1 MTADNQRDNI
11 RAELERATE
20 ALAASTL
27 LYENGYISDAISRLY
42 YFVLYHVRALLLSK
56 GLEPRSHDGALRLL
70 GMHFVREGLIDKRAA
85 QVFSKLMKFR
95 EEADYNP
102 ISMFTKEDFVE
113 FKGEAEIFAAL
124 IKSRLKEGNETG
136 PPAKR

>member
-1 MTADNQRDNI
+1 MTEENRRKNI

-20 ALAASTL
+20 AIAAATL

-42 YFVLYHVRALLLSK
+42 YFVLYNVRALLLSK

-70 GMHFVREGLIDKRAA
+70 GMHFVREGLVDKRAA
-85 QVFSKLMKFR
+85 QIFSKLMKFR

-102 ISMFTKEDFVE
+102 ISMFTKEDFIT
-113 FKGEAEIFAAL
+113 FKEEAETLAAS
-124 IKSRLKEGNETG
+124 IRSRLKEGNEICL
-136 PPAKR
+136 PAKC

>member
-11 RAELERATE
+11 RADLERATE

-102 ISMFTKEDFVE
+102 ISMFTKEDFVT
-113 FKGEAEIFAAL
+113 FKEEAEIFAAAV
-124 IKSRLKEGNETG
+124 KSYLVGG
-136 PPAKR
+136 Q

>member
-1 MTADNQRDNI
+1 MTEDNRKENI
-11 RAELERATE
+11 RAELLRATE
-20 ALAASTL
+20 ALAAATL

-42 YFVLYHVRALLLSK
+42 YFVLYNVRALLLSK

-70 GMHFVREGLIDKRAA
+70 GLHFVRDGLMDKRAA

-102 ISMFTKEDFVE
+102 SSACRQSGTSRVPASRWLPDQAWHKWSED
-113 FKGEAEIFAAL
+113 GCPL
-124 IKSRLKEGNETG
+124 
-136 PPAKR
+136 